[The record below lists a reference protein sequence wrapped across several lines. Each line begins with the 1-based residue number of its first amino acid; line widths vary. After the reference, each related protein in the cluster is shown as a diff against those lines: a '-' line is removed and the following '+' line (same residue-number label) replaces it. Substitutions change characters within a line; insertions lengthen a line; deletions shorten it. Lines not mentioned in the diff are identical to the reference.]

1 MYRKSKFEKHI
12 EALDDGR
19 YSAIYTLTG
28 RIDFNRLSRQFNMMV
43 KRRHPDVVYRS
54 FWFRTGDSIA
64 VCYTGNLFLLE
75 AVEDFMSKA
84 VELGI
89 AGDAIEHMSG
99 RDKAT
104 FTGVLKNRLSHFTP
118 TPLKRSFGGSRFGQ

>member
-1 MYRKSKFEKHI
+1 MYRKSQFEKYV

-19 YSAIYTLTG
+19 YSTIYTLTG
-28 RIDFNRLSRQFNMMV
+28 RVDFNRLSRQFSMMV
-43 KRRHPDVVYRS
+43 KRRHPDAVYRS

-64 VCYTGNLFLLE
+64 VCYTGNLYLLD
-75 AVEDFMSKA
+75 AVEDFMPKA

-89 AGDAIEHMSG
+89 ADDTIEHVSG
-99 RDKAT
+99 SNKAM
-104 FTGVLKNRLSHFTP
+104 FMDVLKNRLSHFTP